1 MNFIGGID
9 VWLLLFLASTLDE
22 GELSNSRSD
31 LFTNEEKPQYPL
43 NRKLSERPQKLPGHF
58 GE

>member
-31 LFTNEEKPQYPL
+31 SFTNEEKPQYPL
-43 NRKLSERPQKLPGHF
+43 NRRMSEGPQKLLGHF